1 MTNYDVDFEKIALN
15 ASGNY
20 ALLILNESL
29 HSDKSKASTFVKL
42 WKNGKY
48 PKKFDEITFL

>member
-1 MTNYDVDFEKIALN
+1 MTNYDVNFEKIALN

-48 PKKFDEITFL
+48 PKKIP